1 MAGERVTLEVQS
13 RERSGSGDSRRLRAD
28 GFIPGV
34 LYGAGKPAQSFTVKE
49 RALRDVLT
57 GEHGTNAILDVVI
70 GDGGKPHHAV
80 LKDYQLHPIRK
91 RLLHIDLQEV
101 RLDVAIQSAVHIE
114 LLGESVGQTFGG
126 VLTQVTREV
135 LVEALP
141 MSVPDRLELDITAME
156 IGDSLRVSD
165 LAVPEG
171 VTMLTDP
178 EEVLASVIQ
187 PRVEE
192 EPETVEGEE
201 IEGEEGEEGV
211 EGEGAEGAEDS
222 GESESGDAGESSSEE

>member
-1 MAGERVTLEVQS
+1 MAGERVKLEVQA
-13 RERSGSGDSRRLRAD
+13 RERGGSADARRLRAD
-28 GFIPGV
+28 GYVPGV
-34 LYGAGKPAQSFTVKE
+34 LYGAGKPAQSFTVHE

-70 GDGGKPHHAV
+70 GEGAAHHAV

-101 RLDVAIQSAVHIE
+101 RLDVAIQSSVSIE
-114 LLGESVGQTFGG
+114 LIGESEGVKFGG

-141 MSVPDRLELDITAME
+141 MNVPDKIELDIAAME

-165 LAVPEG
+165 LKVPAD
-171 VTMLTDP
+171 VTVLADP
-178 EEVLASVIQ
+178 DEVLASVIQ

-192 EPETVEGEE
+192 EPETVEGV
-201 IEGEEGEEGV
+201 EGEEGEEGV
-211 EGEGAEGAEDS
+211 EGEEGEGAEES
-222 GESESGDAGESSSEE
+222 GESSDDAGDESSSEG

>member
-1 MAGERVTLEVQS
+1 MAGERVKLEVQP
-13 RERSGSGDSRRLRAD
+13 RELSGSGDSRRLRAD

-34 LYGAGKPAQSFTVKE
+34 LYGAGKPAQSFTVNE

-70 GDGGKPHHAV
+70 DGGKPHHAV

-114 LLGESVGQTFGG
+114 LVGESEGQKFGG

-141 MSVPDRLELDITAME
+141 MSVPDKLELDITSME

-165 LAVPEG
+165 LVVPED
-171 VTMLTDP
+171 VTILTDP

-192 EPETVEGEE
+192 EPEPVEGEE
-201 IEGEEGEEGV
+201 IEGEEGV
-211 EGEGAEGAEDS
+211 EGEEGEGAEDS
-222 GESESGDAGESSSEE
+222 GEAAEAEAGDESSSEE

>member
-1 MAGERVTLEVQS
+1 MAGERVKLEVQA
-13 RERSGSGDSRRLRAD
+13 RERGGSADARRLRAD
-28 GFIPGV
+28 GYVPGV
-34 LYGAGKPAQSFTVKE
+34 LYGAGKPAQAFTVHE

-57 GEHGTNAILDVVI
+57 GEHGTNAILDVTI

-101 RLDVAIQSAVHIE
+101 RLDVAIQSSVSIE
-114 LLGESVGQTFGG
+114 LIGESEGVKFGG

-141 MSVPDRLELDITAME
+141 MNVPDKIELDIAAME

-165 LAVPEG
+165 LKVPAD
-171 VTMLTDP
+171 VTVLADP
-178 EEVLASVIQ
+178 DEVLASVIQ

-192 EPETVEGEE
+192 EPETVEAV
-201 IEGEEGEEGV
+201 EGEEGEEGV
-211 EGEGAEGAEDS
+211 EGEAAEGAEDS
-222 GESESGDAGESSSEE
+222 GESSEDSGDESSSEG